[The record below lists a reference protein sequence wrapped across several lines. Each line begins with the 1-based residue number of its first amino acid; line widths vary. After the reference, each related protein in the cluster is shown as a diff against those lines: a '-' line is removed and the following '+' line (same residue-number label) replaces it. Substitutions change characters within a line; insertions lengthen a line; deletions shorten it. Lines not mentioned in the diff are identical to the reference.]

1 MGSSKKVSNQQKK
14 RRRLSRNNLAAFK
27 QASKT
32 ERVQAW
38 MHKVQ
43 PNGNGGDVQQ
53 PPPQQQQ
60 QQQLERAFEA
70 ALAAALAVHEQLVAL
85 VSGGKE
91 DVAKQLREVK
101 DMDMVL
107 AVFQKQVRD
116 LGAQYLRCFAA
127 KIEAFLNLQMF
138 KVRQH
143 LENRR
148 QAVMKQSAV
157 TKSETQ
163 SRRKKGGE
171 ARLAA
176 DATRRGLRL
185 VNRFVCK
192 DPPRLP
198 SEHGGLPLLSDRRKC
213 APRWQQTPTRPLC
226 PSSASPRLSQIT
238 AVPDATMDDD
248 WLKQAHELV
257 AIYQARR
264 RSGKKFKTLD
274 PNGDVPHIIDLLA
287 KHDPANRFRSS
298 EYDSDSPPARK
309 LSVHSQRAAAVRREL
324 QSWARPATT
333 NDDDDDNNH
342 NDNGKETR
350 REGWKFGRVAVQ
362 AGATVAVFYMVAWFL
377 APQQPTRPERY
388 ASGINAKLSAWI

>member
-1 MGSSKKVSNQQKK
+1 MRWQVAKGCMRSAKWTTKVEAILQRDGDNKRRVSTNETMQTASLLPQSSIFDLDWSEQTGQRKVATRAGVRVRMRKGTKKIVEVRDEARRAGRFFQVRGGSRKTLFASAQVANLAQEASCTNLTQQQSYPRGLPLECPASLSLCLYPSPAAMGSSKKVSNQQKK

-143 LENRR
+143 LEN
-148 QAVMKQSAV
+148 
-157 TKSETQ
+157 
-163 SRRKKGGE
+163 
-171 ARLAA
+171 
-176 DATRRGLRL
+176 
-185 VNRFVCK
+185 
-192 DPPRLP
+192 
-198 SEHGGLPLLSDRRKC
+198 
-213 APRWQQTPTRPLC
+213 
-226 PSSASPRLSQIT
+226 
-238 AVPDATMDDD
+238 
-248 WLKQAHELV
+248 
-257 AIYQARR
+257 
-264 RSGKKFKTLD
+264 
-274 PNGDVPHIIDLLA
+274 
-287 KHDPANRFRSS
+287 
-298 EYDSDSPPARK
+298 
-309 LSVHSQRAAAVRREL
+309 VRVVE
-324 QSWARPATT
+324 
-333 NDDDDDNNH
+333 D
-342 NDNGKETR
+342 
-350 REGWKFGRVAVQ
+350 
-362 AGATVAVFYMVAWFL
+362 
-377 APQQPTRPERY
+377 
-388 ASGINAKLSAWI
+388 